1 MTTHLAWGRRCWD
14 LVPASCNYVEKYG
27 VTRSQSVFSHRA
39 VHPSSPGPN
48 AQLWPLNCTS
58 AVSSTIHKP
67 LLHLQIF

>member
-27 VTRSQSVFSHRA
+27 VIWSQSVYRHSI

-48 AQLWPLNCTS
+48 TQLQPLNCTS
-58 AVSSTIHKP
+58 AVSSTIHRPP
-67 LLHLQIF
+67 LPLQIF